1 MKAAEPGIASN
12 VVVAGRRGA
21 CAFVARDF
29 ACSGT
34 DAHAAV
40 EAVRSS
46 VLIGYARPVAEE
58 VLSRL
63 MKAYFPFPGM
73 SKKSFPVR
81 FVETAMI
88 SPHDL
93 APIGATIF
101 FRPPLGGG
109 GKRARRPL

>member
-1 MKAAEPGIASN
+1 MKAAEPGIAGN

-29 ACSGT
+29 ACSGA

-46 VLIGYARPVAEE
+46 VMIGCARPVVED
-58 VLSRL
+58 VLSRVL
-63 MKAYFPFPGM
+63 EAYFPFPER
-73 SKKSFPVR
+73 SKNSFPVR

-93 APIGATIF
+93 VPIGAPMF
-101 FRPPLGGG
+101 FRPLGGG
-109 GKRARRPL
+109 GKRTRRPL

>member
-12 VVVAGRRGA
+12 LVVAGRRGA

-29 ACSGT
+29 SCSGA

-46 VLIGYARPVAEE
+46 VLIGYARPVAED

-63 MKAYFPFPGM
+63 MKAYFPFPGR
-73 SKKSFPVR
+73 SNKSFPVR

-93 APIGATIF
+93 VPIGAPMF
-101 FRPPLGGG
+101 FRPLGGG
-109 GKRARRPL
+109 GKRTRRPL